1 MSNEEKGKR
10 PMSFEDAIKKAVTT
24 PADPAIMIE
33 KKDKKYTIPHAAGKK
48 VLFTWLTIHQRRV
61 DRFIVKAII
70 RSGNEEFISH
80 YFPTIHPNQ
89 KSTDTAA
96 LSPADAVPLSIPKNA
111 SLSVAVINSPSFPDE
126 DFEVGSL
133 SYRILG

>member
-1 MSNEEKGKR
+1 MSNKNKPGK
-10 PMSFEDAIKKAVTT
+10 MSFEDLLRKAATT
-24 PADPAIMIE
+24 QVDPAILIE
-33 KKDKKYTIPHAAGKK
+33 KKDKKYSIPHAAGKK
-48 VLFTWLTIHQRRV
+48 ILFTWLTIDQRRV
-61 DRFIVKAII
+61 DRFVLKVVIKKD
-70 RSGNEEFISH
+70 NEEFISH

-96 LSPADAVPLSIPKNA
+96 LSPADVVPLSIPKNA

-133 SYRILG
+133 SYKILP

>member
-1 MSNEEKGKR
+1 MSNEENGEK
-10 PMSFEDAIKKAVTT
+10 PLSFENTLKKFITT
-24 PADPAIMIE
+24 PVDPAIMIE
-33 KKDKKYTIPHAAGKK
+33 KKDKKYLIPHVAGKN
-48 VLFTWLTIHQRRV
+48 VLFTLLTIDQRRV

-70 RSGNEEFISH
+70 KSGNEEFISH

-96 LSPADAVPLSIPKNA
+96 LNPANAAPLSIPKNA
-111 SLSVAVINSPSFPDE
+111 SLSVSIINSPSFPDE

-133 SYRILG
+133 SYKVE

>member
-1 MSNEEKGKR
+1 MSKGKDK
-10 PMSFEDAIKKAVTT
+10 PGMSFEEALKKMATT
-24 PADPAIMIE
+24 QVDPAIMIE
-33 KKDKKYTIPHAAGKK
+33 EKDKQYPIPHAAGKK

-61 DRFIVKAII
+61 DRFVVKAII
-70 RSGNEEFISH
+70 RSGNEEFISR
-80 YFPTIHPNQ
+80 YSPTIHPNQ

-96 LSPADAVPLSIPKNA
+96 LTPPNVIPLSIPKNA

-133 SYRILG
+133 SYRILE